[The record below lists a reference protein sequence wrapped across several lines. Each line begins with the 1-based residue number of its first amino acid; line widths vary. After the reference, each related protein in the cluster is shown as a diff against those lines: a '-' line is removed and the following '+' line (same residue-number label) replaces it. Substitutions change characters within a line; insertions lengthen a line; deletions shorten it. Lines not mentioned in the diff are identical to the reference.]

1 MKRSLIVVAAV
12 AALGLAAVV
21 VGGAATSAQGGE
33 GPIGAFLSKVAD
45 KLGVTQD
52 ELEGAI

>member
-1 MKRSLIVVAAV
+1 MKRLLIVVAAV